1 MVPAAVIAPPAPAEP
16 FALVG
21 RLMLGAGDA
30 ESGAIVVD
38 AGRIVAIERPAMTER
53 LPSRRFESAFVAP
66 GLVDLQVNGG
76 FGFEVGPDPDA
87 LRALCEHLPRTGVTS
102 FLPTLI
108 SSSEEDYRR
117 ALAAFRAVVASPAQ
131 GPSARVWGLHL
142 EGPLLAPNRAGAHER
157 AYIEGASV
165 DLLERIADPA
175 LVRMV
180 TLAPER
186 PGALALIASLR
197 ARGLT
202 VALGHTEASFEVFT
216 AGVDAGAT
224 LATHVF
230 NAMSG
235 FHHREP
241 GATGAALTDD
251 RVTALLIA
259 DGVHSHPAAF
269 RLAVRAKGIDG
280 LGLVTDAIAGAGL
293 PPGPSRLGGRDV
305 LVDATSARLGD
316 GRLAGST
323 LTMDQ
328 AVRNAVVFGDLSLSA
343 AVHLASAVPARA
355 VGLAMCGRLSVG
367 AEADIVMLDQNLG
380 VEATFVGGR
389 IAYLSDSRG
398 RWT

>member
-1 MVPAAVIAPPAPAEP
+1 
-16 FALVG
+16 
-21 RLMLGAGDA
+21 MLGAGDA
-30 ESGAIVVD
+30 EPGAVVVD
-38 AGRIVAIERPAMTER
+38 AGRIVAIESPAMAER
-53 LPSRRFESAFVAP
+53 LPGRRLEAEFVAP
-66 GLVDLQVNGG
+66 GFVDLQVNGS

-108 SSSEEDYRR
+108 SATEEDYG
-117 ALAAFRAVVASPAQ
+117 LAFSAFRSVMASPAP
-131 GPSARVWGLHL
+131 GPSARAWGLHL
-142 EGPLLAPNRAGAHER
+142 EGPLLAPKRAGAHER
-157 AYIEGASV
+157 AIVEAASV
-165 DLLERIADPA
+165 HLVERIADPA
-175 LVRMV
+175 LVRLV

-186 PGALALIASLR
+186 SGALALIASLR

-202 VALGHTEASFEVFT
+202 ISLGHTDASFEDFI

-259 DGVHSHPAAF
+259 DGVHCHSAAF
-269 RLAVRAKGIDG
+269 RLVLRAKGIDR

-293 PPGPSRLGGRDV
+293 PPGRSRLGGRDV
-305 LVDATSARLGD
+305 QIDGVSARLGD

-323 LTMDQ
+323 LTLDQ
-328 AVRNAVVFGDLSLSA
+328 AVRNAVAFGGLTPSA
-343 AVHLASAVPARA
+343 AVHLASAIPARA
-355 VGLAMCGRLSVG
+355 VGLGMCGRLSVG
-367 AEADIVMLDQNLG
+367 ANADIVLLSRDLG
-380 VEATFVGGR
+380 VEATFVGG
-389 IAYLSDSRG
+389 ALAPSVG
-398 RWT
+398 RRTSPRSS